1 MAEGV
6 IVVGGLNVLLVSGC
20 VLAVSFS
27 VLVGS
32 VQVLFK
38 LFLEDLVHVGVGAC
52 ESACIQN
59 IKDNV
64 DEFLGDFLFW
74 QAFFPCVACF
84 AQFNEGEE
92 EFFWDVFRLV
102 VEAFGDDEGFDL
114 MFHFFKVHARFLL
127 LL

>member
-20 VLAVSFS
+20 CFRVVLAVSFS

-64 DEFLGDFLFW
+64 DEFLGDF
-74 QAFFPCVACF
+74 
-84 AQFNEGEE
+84 
-92 EFFWDVFRLV
+92 FFW
-102 VEAFGDDEGFDL
+102 
-114 MFHFFKVHARFLL
+114 
-127 LL
+127 